1 MKQRYVHKYIEVH
14 FPRERAKSVA
24 FFHEKG
30 LKARAGSSCY
40 FLYDE
45 KKKKRMPICDD
56 AKRESD
62 ESHPGGAVNSSR
74 VKIAGA
80 GRSFLYRGS
89 LPPVFP
95 TCSFKERWALAGG
108 SRGGIA
114 TASSFF
120 SGSSLFS
127 IALHS

>member
-45 KKKKRMPICDD
+45 KKK
-56 AKRESD
+56 RECLYVMMQKGNQMQVTPEVQSTVL
-62 ESHPGGAVNSSR
+62 ES
-74 VKIAGA
+74 K
-80 GRSFLYRGS
+80 
-89 LPPVFP
+89 
-95 TCSFKERWALAGG
+95 
-108 SRGGIA
+108 
-114 TASSFF
+114 
-120 SGSSLFS
+120 
-127 IALHS
+127 